1 MTSQNPI
8 PEVAAVIV
16 SQVLVIDAV
25 TGLKTLVNIFSNLQ
39 TPVLPMATSIGLFVK
54 MVDGEGTYKL
64 RIRFVRLR
72 DDKIALEVPVQEFAW
87 GNRLEP
93 LEIGINFQQ
102 VPIEE
107 EGTHEFQVFVDE
119 LYVGRAPFAVKK
131 ITPPNLTG
139 GNQ

>member
-72 DDKIALEVPVQEFAW
+72 DDKIVLEVPVQEFAW

-93 LEIGINFQQ
+93 LEIGINFQ
-102 VPIEE
+102 
-107 EGTHEFQVFVDE
+107 
-119 LYVGRAPFAVKK
+119 
-131 ITPPNLTG
+131 
-139 GNQ
+139 

>member
-1 MTSQNPI
+1 LTSQNPI

-72 DDKIALEVPVQEFAW
+72 DDKIVR
-87 GNRLEP
+87 G
-93 LEIGINFQQ
+93 FQSRSLLG
-102 VPIEE
+102 
-107 EGTHEFQVFVDE
+107 GTASNH
-119 LYVGRAPFAVKK
+119 LKLGSISSKCR
-131 ITPPNLTG
+131 
-139 GNQ
+139 

>member
-8 PEVAAVIV
+8 PEVAAALV
-16 SQVLVIDAV
+16 SQVLVIDAM
-25 TGLKTLVNIFSNLQ
+25 TGSKTLANIFSNLQ
-39 TPVLPMATSIGLFVK
+39 TPVLPTATGLGLFVK

-72 DDKIALEVPVQEFAW
+72 DDKIVLEVPVQEFTW
-87 GNRLEP
+87 PSRLEP
-93 LEIGINFQQ
+93 LEIGINFTQ

-107 EGTHEFQVFVDE
+107 EGTHEFQIFVDE
-119 LYVGRAPFAVKK
+119 IYVGRAPFAVKK
-131 ITPPNLTG
+131 ITPPNQIG